1 VNFTKF
7 EQYIEQARKHE
18 FEWGKHDCISFVNN
32 CYLSLYNK
40 VLVPEAVNR
49 YTTEF
54 GAMRALVEETGGHYD
69 KLIDRYLQ
77 KINPKLAQKGDVVM
91 YATNNYKNEYA
102 VGICVGKDFCAVT
115 SVGLKFINMNDA
127 IYAWK
132 AI

>member
-1 VNFTKF
+1 MGFAWPS
-7 EQYIEQARKHE
+7 Y
-18 FEWGKHDCISFVNN
+18 FVNN
-32 CYLSLYNK
+32 CYFSLHNK

-91 YATNNYKNEYA
+91 YATNNYKN
-102 VGICVGKDFCAVT
+102 DRP
-115 SVGLKFINMNDA
+115 KFLEQLFQI
-127 IYAWK
+127 
-132 AI
+132 